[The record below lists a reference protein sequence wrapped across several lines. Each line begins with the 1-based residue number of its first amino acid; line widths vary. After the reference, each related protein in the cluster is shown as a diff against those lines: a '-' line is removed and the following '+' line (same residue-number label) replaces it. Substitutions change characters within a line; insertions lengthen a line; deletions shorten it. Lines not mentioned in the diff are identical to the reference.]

1 MDPTPN
7 RLFLPSARETNI
19 LLIVGFGALGY
30 ALYVRYMGIEQ
41 SGVGLACNAGLDTW
55 MCAQRR
61 VLAALF
67 DRSIIG
73 SAAVIVAA
81 VNLLRPTL
89 VVFAVGLVYL
99 YKTSGIMELAIYPI
113 IFYLWRSRRL
123 PSSGP
128 FTGFHHLRGAL

>member
-1 MDPTPN
+1 MEPRSN
-7 RLFLPSARETNI
+7 RLFLPSARQTNI

-89 VVFAVGLVYL
+89 VVFAVGLAVACIGVVL
-99 YKTSGIMELAIYPI
+99 YNVMLSALAIGLLLLS
-113 IFYLWRSRRL
+113 FARRA
-123 PSSGP
+123 PEP
-128 FTGFHHLRGAL
+128 D

>member
-7 RLFLPSARETNI
+7 RLFLPSARATNI

-41 SGVGLACNAGLDTW
+41 SAIGLACNAGLDTF
-55 MCAQRR
+55 MCTQRR

-73 SAAVIVAA
+73 FAAVIIAA

-89 VVFAVGLVYL
+89 VVFALGLAVACVGVVL
-99 YKTSGIMELAIYPI
+99 YNVMLSALAIGLLLLS
-113 IFYLWRSRRL
+113 FARRA
-123 PSSGP
+123 PEP
-128 FTGFHHLRGAL
+128 D

>member
-1 MDPTPN
+1 MEPRLN
-7 RLFLPSARETNI
+7 RLFLPSARQTNI

-73 SAAVIVAA
+73 AAAVIVAA

-89 VVFAVGLVYL
+89 VVFAVGLAVACIGVVL
-99 YKTSGIMELAIYPI
+99 YNVMLSALAIGVLLLS
-113 IFYLWRSRRL
+113 FARRA
-123 PSSGP
+123 PEP
-128 FTGFHHLRGAL
+128 D